1 MDIDQAVQT
10 ASDFLDDYL
19 LQNRSFTT
27 TDSIDDFRLD
37 FQEVERGEGDSLV
50 LVFGIRSDENP
61 DDPSPEIKGLATQ
74 CRDALVA
81 AHPELASFNLVI
93 DFMN

>member
-10 ASDFLDDYL
+10 ATEFLDDYL
-19 LQNRSFTT
+19 LQKRSFTI
-27 TDSIDDFRLD
+27 TDSIDDYRLD
-37 FQEVERGEGDSLV
+37 FQQVEPGDSGSLV
-50 LVFGIRSDENP
+50 LVFGIRPDENT
-61 DDPSPEIKGLATQ
+61 DDPSPEIKELAIH

-81 AHPELASFNLVI
+81 AHPELAHFELEI